1 VAAAAAAVVLM
12 EEEENT
18 MTAESRTNEPL
29 PL

>member
-12 EEEENT
+12 EEELNT